1 MRSIE
6 EIKKQFPE
14 REEQKKSNGSE
25 TKSFIGI
32 SPVQAAFSAYKK
44 AAVQIEEEERRK
56 RRAT

>member
-32 SPVQAAFSAYKK
+32 SPVQAAF
-44 AAVQIEEEERRK
+44 
-56 RRAT
+56 